1 MKNLFASLIV
11 LTGIS
16 AQAGIMIEPFLGYAS
31 GKVSVTQT
39 SGTDASSKSTGTGYG
54 ARIGYEFPMGLVLA
68 GEYAGGSGTITYNAG
83 GSDDKYSSTAIS
95 AIVGYSHGMFRGWAG
110 YGFTDEVTNKM
121 STGDI
126 VFKGSNL
133 KVGVGVMP
141 IHHLSINFEYIIQKY
156 TKLTSGG
163 VEADVS
169 SNYSKFDPT
178 TMLISVSAPFEFGG
192 K

>member
-1 MKNLFASLIV
+1 MKNLIASLIV
-11 LTGIS
+11 LTGLS
-16 AQAGIMIEPFLGYAS
+16 AHAGIMIEPFLGYAS

-54 ARIGYEFPMGLVLA
+54 ARIGYEFPMGLLLA

-83 GSDDKYSSTAIS
+83 GTDDKYSDTAIS

-110 YGFTDEVTNKM
+110 YGFTDEATNKA
-121 STGDI
+121 STGDT
-126 VFKGSNL
+126 VFKGSNF

-141 IHHLSINFEYIIQKY
+141 MHHLSINFEYIIQKY
-156 TKLTSGG
+156 TKYTSAGTDT
-163 VEADVS
+163 DVS
-169 SNYSKFDPT
+169 TSFSKFDPT